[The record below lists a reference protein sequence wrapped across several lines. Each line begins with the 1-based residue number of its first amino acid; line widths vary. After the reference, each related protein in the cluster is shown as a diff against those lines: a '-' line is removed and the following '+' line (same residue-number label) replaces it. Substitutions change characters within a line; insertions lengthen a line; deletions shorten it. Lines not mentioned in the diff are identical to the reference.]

1 MPIERAHSF
10 LVHPGKHIDP
20 APPISGTTVP
30 HGKLFSMLETLFE
43 KSAEECDIDIVFRPD
58 DNGQQRNDSRDLLV
72 NYIQHPGIR
81 TGRAM
86 ASRLQEVSTKRSGL
100 GLFFLVRAQVGR
112 SHAVMLA
119 RFPAGEGI
127 VATENAADLD
137 VEFMERIFM
146 KNAKTYKS
154 AVYASE
160 SMDRGFW
167 EGRAV
172 DRQVTGAAELTHY
185 WIRDFLASELRTTSA
200 AGTRRLAQA
209 LKSAIDAAPTDEVRQ
224 ELVAATTVLRGQHT
238 HRGSASYFVNRLR
251 LSDEAKDA
259 LRAGFPRP
267 ELMEESFEF
276 DRAEFDKNIAYR
288 AVELD
293 NGGMMVAEAARFQ
306 QIFQPEQLDGPDGPT
321 RYTTVGRIV
330 GDRLRKKK

>member
-1 MPIERAHSF
+1 
-10 LVHPGKHIDP
+10 
-20 APPISGTTVP
+20 VP
-30 HGKLFSMLETLFE
+30 QGKLFNMLETLFE
-43 KSAEECDIDIVFRPD
+43 KSVQECDIEIVFRPD
-58 DNGQQRNDSRDLLV
+58 ENGQQQNDARDLLV
-72 NYIQHPGIR
+72 SYIQQPGIR

-86 ASRLQEVSTKRSGL
+86 ASRLQEMSTKRSGL
-100 GLFFLVRAQVGR
+100 GLFFLVRAHIGR
-112 SHAVMLA
+112 SQAVMLS
-119 RFPAGEGI
+119 RFPADEGI
-127 VATENAADLD
+127 VAQENADDLD
-137 VEFMERIFM
+137 VEFIERIFM
-146 KNAKTYKS
+146 KNAKTYKC
-154 AVYASE
+154 AVYSSE
-160 SMDRGFW
+160 SIERGFW

-172 DRQVTGAAELTHY
+172 DRQVSGATELSHY
-185 WIRDFLASELRTTSA
+185 WTRDFLASELRTTSA

-293 NGGMMVAEAARFQ
+293 NGGMMIAQAARFQ
-306 QIFQPEQLDGPDGPT
+306 QIFRAEQVDGADGPT
-321 RYTTVGRIV
+321 RYTTVGRILK
-330 GDRLRKKK
+330 DRLRKKK